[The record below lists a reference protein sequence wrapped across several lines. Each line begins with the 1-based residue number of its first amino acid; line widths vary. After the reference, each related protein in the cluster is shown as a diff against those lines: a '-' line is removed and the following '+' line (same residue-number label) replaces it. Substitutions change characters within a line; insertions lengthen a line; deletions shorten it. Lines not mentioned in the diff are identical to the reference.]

1 MPVGFNSPA
10 RNLFLLGSTGA
21 QLVTN
26 FFKTIDRTAGTDG
39 VYQPDEIRY
48 NVPDQKYILA
58 GTASDS
64 QSKDFGWFEKRT
76 EAGAADWQVKIQS
89 TLATADTSL
98 RAFEIDKS
106 NNLIVAGKTGTVP
119 WVAKYTNGGSISWQ
133 VTTNTPNL
141 EYTGIAIDSSN
152 NIYTCGNTPT
162 QSATSAAYIEKYN
175 TSGTPGWSRVA
186 TFTGRDVILTKCAV
200 NNKGEVIA
208 VGIIEDDSAYKGYI
222 VKVNANTGEILWDRT
237 IRTYAPDI
245 TFGYKPTFCEDVYVD
260 GNNQIYVVGRLFGIS
275 ETRSFLIKYS
285 PEGNII
291 WQKETPPGETINH
304 YFVRSDTDT
313 EQTIVY
319 SQYFG
324 LGGMLSKYSK
334 NGDLVFR
341 RLIYSS
347 FNGTN
352 AFGPNGLDADASNY
366 YLLFVDDPVDL
377 LAGDPK
383 RYTFGK
389 VSSSGNGL
397 GNFTYSEGTG
407 QTIYYQSSTIQDKI
421 GRLSDGSVRQDS
433 SDLLTY
439 PFSANKLLFDD
450 LATQVAN
457 KKVQIDEP
465 NVFDY
470 GLNTTPPLAYPRI
483 SKDAIV
489 YDNNLLLNYDFKNK
503 YVYNTNENLLSYSDL
518 TSGAGLG
525 DGWANGN
532 TTVSRGSNAI
542 APDGSTTAW
551 TTIYNGTSGDGN
563 IYKASGETPTINSTT
578 YTLSVWAKI
587 KSTNK
592 HITGLR
598 IRTYNN
604 NHAVNFDLK
613 NGIVLGTAEGS
624 PTGSSIT
631 AYENGWYRC
640 AMTFVSGTDGNQ
652 GVQFYLT
659 TTTGN
664 TFLNDSVANGDEIYM
679 WGAQLAQGSSAGA
692 YISTDANISSPTIVK
707 NLSSTSYTGTI
718 NGATFNSAGYFV
730 FNGTNTSIS
739 NDIKPSGARSYFVWI
754 RYNSLTHPTGYQLT
768 GLQEINA
775 YTYIGIENGGNFY
788 YFAGTAGGAVTNQLV
803 VNTWYQQGFVLFSNG
818 TRKLYLN
825 GSEIANI
832 TSGGVG
838 VTPTSTFYVGNVNN
852 NHWINGNIGELQ
864 LYNRA
869 LTAQEVSQNF
879 NATRAKYG
887 V

>member
-26 FFKTIDRTAGTDG
+26 FFKTISQIGTDG
-39 VYQPDEIRY
+39 VYQPSGIRY

-64 QSKDFGWFEKRT
+64 QSKDFGWFEKRSEGGT
-76 EAGAADWQVKIQS
+76 ADWQVKIQS

-175 TSGTPGWSRVA
+175 TSGTPGWSNVA

-200 NNKGEVIA
+200 NNKNEVIA
-208 VGIIEDDSAYKGYI
+208 VGIIEDDSAFKGYI

-237 IRTYAPDI
+237 IRSYKTDV
-245 TFGYKPTFCEDVYVD
+245 TLGYEGVFCEDVYVD
-260 GNNQIYVVGRLFGIS
+260 GNNQIYVVGRLYGSS
-275 ETRSFLIKYS
+275 EVRSFLIKYS
-285 PEGNII
+285 PEGNMI
-291 WQKETPPGETINH
+291 WQKETPPGQTIEH
-304 YFVRSDTDT
+304 YFVKSDTDT
-313 EQTIVY
+313 EQTVVY

-347 FNGTN
+347 FNSST
-352 AFGPNGLDADASNY
+352 AFGPKGLDADASNY

-433 SDLLTY
+433 SDLLAT
-439 PFSANKLLFDD
+439 PFGANKILFDD

-457 KKVQIDEP
+457 KKVQIDQQY
-465 NVFDY
+465 VFQY
-470 GLNTTPPLAYPRI
+470 GGIGNPSIAYPYI
-483 SKDAIV
+483 SKDNIV
-489 YDNNLLLNYDFKNK
+489 YGNNLLLNYDFSNK
-503 YVYNTNENLLSYSDL
+503 ATYPG
-518 TSGAGLG
+518 SG
-525 DGWANGN
+525 
-532 TTVSRGSNAI
+532 
-542 APDGSTTAW
+542 
-551 TTIYNGTSGDGN
+551 
-563 IYKASGETPTINSTT
+563 
-578 YTLSVWAKI
+578 
-587 KSTNK
+587 
-592 HITGLR
+592 
-598 IRTYNN
+598 
-604 NHAVNFDLK
+604 
-613 NGIVLGTAEGS
+613 
-624 PTGSSIT
+624 
-631 AYENGWYRC
+631 
-640 AMTFVSGTDGNQ
+640 
-652 GVQFYLT
+652 FYL
-659 TTTGN
+659 N
-664 TFLNDSVANGDEIYM
+664 
-679 WGAQLAQGSSAGA
+679 
-692 YISTDANISSPTIVK
+692 
-707 NLSSTSYTGTI
+707 NLSSAAYPS
-718 NGATFNSAGYFV
+718 TFSAIYNNSGYFV
-730 FNGTNTSIS
+730 FNSIFGDYTEYNSNSFPITGNASITMTCWFYDTNSSTSIS
-739 NDIKPSGARSYFVWI
+739 Q
-754 RYNSLTHPTGYQLT
+754 SLF
-768 GLQEINA
+768 A
-775 YTYIGIENGGNFY
+775 YGNGPAAGDTFAIILSNLGFSMAFNGGNN
-788 YFAGTAGGAVTNQLV
+788 VTSSNNIYSL
-803 VNTWYQQGFVLFSNG
+803 NTWNQITVTKTPGAANM
-818 TRKLYLN
+818 TTKLYLN
-825 GSEIANI
+825 GVERTPASASTI
-832 TSGGVG
+832 TPNVVSRVIRIGRWTNEGSPIYYTGRVG
-838 VTPTSTFYVGNVNN
+838 ETQ
-852 NHWINGNIGELQ
+852 I
-864 LYNRA
+864 YNRA
-869 LTAQEVSQNF
+869 LTASEVSQNF
-879 NATRAKYG
+879 NATRSKYG